1 MNAIPQWWPTRD
13 GAIFGW
19 THPPLAAPR
28 TTAVVLVPPLG
39 PEYLHSHRAVRHLAR
54 RLARAGY
61 PVVRYDHPGYGDA
74 TPVPRE
80 ANAVPLW
87 QDAVTTALAVARAM
101 TGVERVVLVT
111 LRSSMLLLAQ
121 PALAPVDGVVCW
133 YPVVRGSAFVRDLQR
148 LDAALGLPPTDG
160 THLEAGGYSMSTATQ
175 QGLGAL
181 DVVEGLGVQPRAAFL
196 IHEEGLPPNPRL
208 AERLLSAGAEVREV
222 ALGGRPGMMRQA
234 ELMQVPEGDVAAIV
248 TWMMA
253 AFPERAAAA
262 DGTDVDA
269 DADADADDADRL
281 PVEPVA
287 PPVLTAQL
295 DGGAWR
301 ERPVWLGAGERRAF
315 GILTEPIT
323 EAPTPRPLFVLL
335 NAGSAHHVGPNGMHP
350 LLCRRAAQ
358 EGWTALRLDIPG
370 LGESSRVVARETHH
384 PYPTDVGPMLW
395 RVLAPLA
402 RQAGNR
408 LVLAGLCS
416 GARNA
421 YKTALAAGAGCVR
434 GLILLNPLTLYF
446 QPGDD
451 ILLPAAARPGADAQW
466 LQSGQRDRGQWR
478 ALLGNPRRVWRVG
491 ARAVRAI
498 ARWGWRR
505 AVDTGRRLGMMP
517 PPLLVRDLHRLLDAR
532 THITLMTHAG
542 EPGVQAIR
550 LEAGALLS
558 EAPAPRTVRVR
569 LLAAADHTF
578 TRRDSRDELT
588 EQMMQALR
596 EAIA

>member
-1 MNAIPQWWPTRD
+1 
-13 GAIFGW
+13 
-19 THPPLAAPR
+19 
-28 TTAVVLVPPLG
+28 
-39 PEYLHSHRAVRHLAR
+39 
-54 RLARAGY
+54 
-61 PVVRYDHPGYGDA
+61 
-74 TPVPRE
+74 
-80 ANAVPLW
+80 
-87 QDAVTTALAVARAM
+87 
-101 TGVERVVLVT
+101 
-111 LRSSMLLLAQ
+111 
-121 PALAPVDGVVCW
+121 
-133 YPVVRGSAFVRDLQR
+133 
-148 LDAALGLPPTDG
+148 
-160 THLEAGGYSMSTATQ
+160 
-175 QGLGAL
+175 
-181 DVVEGLGVQPRAAFL
+181 VQPRAAFL

-315 GILTEPIT
+315 GILTEPVT
-323 EAPTPRPLFVLL
+323 EAPAPRPLFVLL

-350 LLCRRAAQ
+350 QLCRRAAQ

-416 GARNA
+416 GARC
-421 YKTALAAGAGCVR
+421 T
-434 GLILLNPLTLYF
+434 
-446 QPGDD
+446 
-451 ILLPAAARPGADAQW
+451 
-466 LQSGQRDRGQWR
+466 SSR
-478 ALLGNPRRVWRVG
+478 AM
-491 ARAVRAI
+491 
-498 ARWGWRR
+498 
-505 AVDTGRRLGMMP
+505 TSSCP
-517 PPLLVRDLHRLLDAR
+517 PPRARGPTRNGCSRDSATGASGGRCW
-532 THITLMTHAG
+532 
-542 EPGVQAIR
+542 AIR
-550 LEAGALLS
+550 GACGGW
-558 EAPAPRTVRVR
+558 APAPCAPSHGGGGGAPWTPG
-569 LLAAADHTF
+569 AAWG
-578 TRRDSRDELT
+578 
-588 EQMMQALR
+588 
-596 EAIA
+596 

>member
-1 MNAIPQWWPTRD
+1 MNAIPQWWPTQG

-74 TPVPRE
+74 TDVPRD
-80 ANAVPLW
+80 ADAVPRW
-87 QDAVTTALAVARAM
+87 QDAVTTALGVARAM
-101 TGVERVVLVT
+101 ADVERVVLVT
-111 LRSSMLLLAQ
+111 LRSSTLLLAHA
-121 PALAPVDGVVCW
+121 ALPPVEGLVCW
-133 YPVVRGSAFVRDLQR
+133 YPVLRGGAFVRDLQR
-148 LDAALGLPPTDG
+148 LDAALALPPTDG
-160 THLEAGGYSMSTATQ
+160 THLEAGGYSMSAATQ
-175 QGLGAL
+175 EGLGAL
-181 DVVEGLGVQPRAAFL
+181 DVVGGLGVQPRAAFL
-196 IHEEGLPPNPRL
+196 IHEQGLPPNPRL

-222 ALGGRPGMMRQA
+222 ALGGRPEMMRQA

-248 TWMMA
+248 TWLMT
-253 AFPERAAAA
+253 AFPERVGGHGDPAAA
-262 DGTDVDA
+262 DGDEA
-269 DADADADDADRL
+269 EEL
-281 PVEPVA
+281 PAEPTA

-301 ERPVWLGAGERRAF
+301 ERPVWLGTGERRAF
-315 GILTEPIT
+315 GILTEPVT
-323 EAPTPRPLFVLL
+323 DAPAPRPLFVLL

-350 LLCRRAAQ
+350 QLCRRAAQ

-370 LGESSRVVARETHH
+370 LGESSRAVARETHH
-384 PYPTDVGPMLW
+384 PYPADVGPMLW

-402 RQAGNR
+402 RGAGGR

-421 YKTALAAGAGCVR
+421 YKTALAAGAGSVR

-446 QPGDD
+446 RPGDD

-466 LQSGQRDRGQWR
+466 LQSGHRDRRQWL
-478 ALLGNPRRVWRVG
+478 ALLANPRRVWRVG
-491 ARAVRAI
+491 ARAMRAT
-498 ARWGWRR
+498 ARWGSRR
-505 AVDTGRRLGMMP
+505 AVDVGRRLGVVP
-517 PPLLVRDLHRLLDAR
+517 PPQLVRDLRWLLDAR
-532 THITLMTHAG
+532 TRIALITHPH

-558 EAPAPRTVRVR
+558 EGPAPRTVRVHTM
-569 LLAAADHTF
+569 AAADHTF
-578 TRRDSRDELT
+578 TRRDSRDELA
-588 EQMMQALR
+588 EHMMRALR
-596 EAIA
+596 DATA